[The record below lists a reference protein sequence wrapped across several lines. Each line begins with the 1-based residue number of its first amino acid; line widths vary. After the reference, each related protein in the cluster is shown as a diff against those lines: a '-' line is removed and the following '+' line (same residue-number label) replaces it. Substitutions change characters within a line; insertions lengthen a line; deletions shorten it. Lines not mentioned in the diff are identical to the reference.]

1 MKKKLIKNSLK
12 SISKNKK
19 RFLSLLFMALLGVGF
34 FAGLTAAS
42 PDMEESLDN
51 YLDNSEV
58 YDINILATLG
68 LTDEDITA
76 LEAVEGIE
84 KAYGVQY
91 KDYLIEIQEKEYVAQ
106 IIELNDNV
114 NIPYLLEGRFPR
126 TDTECLLDEKFA
138 EYNNYKL
145 GDKILI
151 KTDDDTVLQKELK
164 VVGICQSALY
174 ISSDRGNSTL
184 GTGTINCYIYVK
196 DILNFDYYTSI
207 YAKVVGAKELSSES
221 KKYDELI
228 KSAKE
233 KIEGIKQEREESR
246 YNSLVEQAIEEI
258 TEQTGGQLPMEEM
271 QEMVDIESNK
281 WYIQTREDNSG
292 YYNLLQAI
300 ESITNLAGVFPIVFY
315 IIAVLISST
324 SMTRMVEE
332 ERNEIGVLKAL
343 GYSNSN
349 ILFKYILY
357 SSIAC
362 IIGGLIGMSICFY
375 LFPSIIWDT
384 YGLLYKVPDVTTP
397 FRIENG
403 VVGLGIAYVCI
414 VGATF
419 LDCRRE
425 LKTMPATLMRPK
437 APKPGKR
444 VFLERVKIL
453 WNHISFSRKVT
464 IRNLFR
470 YKKKACMTIIGI
482 AGCTALT
489 LAGFGLRDSITQ
501 IVDSQYGGIYKYDGI
516 VNIKGNKES
525 VIENLKNNEEITEIV
540 SIAAET
546 GELSKGD
553 LRKTTN
559 VIVPENLEEFK
570 KVCTLYD
577 ENLQEVNIEENKIII
592 TDKMAEE
599 LEIVEGDTVQL
610 LLANGKEYEFV
621 VQKIVENYINH
632 YVYMSADTYR
642 NTVEEPEINML
653 WINITE
659 LSEEEENSL
668 MERILQDSNI
678 TSVSMINTLIETV
691 NDLLGSLDYIVMIL
705 IMASAILALTVLYNL
720 ANVNISERKREIAT
734 LKVLG
739 FYDKEVD
746 AYISRESIIFTV
758 VGIIIGLAAGYFL
771 TNFIITTCETADFRF
786 IKDIHPLSYLY
797 AILITAVFSWIVDFI
812 IHFTLKK
819 IDMIESL
826 KSVE

>member
-1 MKKKLIKNSLK
+1 MKRKLIKNSVK

-42 PDMEESLDN
+42 PDMEKSLDN

-76 LEAVEGIE
+76 LEEVEGIE

-91 KDYLIEIQEKEYVAQ
+91 KDYLIEIHEKEYVSQ

-114 NIPYLLEGRFPR
+114 NIPYLTEGRFPR

-138 EYNNYKL
+138 ENNNYKL

-151 KTDDDTVLQKELK
+151 NTDDENILQKELT
-164 VVGICQSALY
+164 VVGTCQSALY
-174 ISSDRGNSTL
+174 ISSDRGTSTL
-184 GTGTINCYIYVK
+184 GTGTINCYIYAK
-196 DILNFDYYTSI
+196 DIFNFDYYTCI
-207 YAKVVGAKELSSES
+207 YVKIAGAKDLDSQS
-221 KKYDELI
+221 KKYDDLVQEI
-228 KSAKE
+228 KE
-233 KIEGIKQEREESR
+233 KVEGIKQTREEAR
-246 YNSLVEQAIEEI
+246 YNNLVEQAINEI
-258 TEQTGGQLPMEEM
+258 NEQTGGQLPEEEI
-271 QEMVDIESNK
+271 QAMVDIEPNK
-281 WYIQTREDNSG
+281 WYVQTREDNAG

-300 ESITNLAGVFPIVFY
+300 ESITNLAGIFPIVFY

-332 ERNEIGVLKAL
+332 ERNEIGILKAL

-349 ILFKYILY
+349 ILFKYITY

-362 IIGGLIGMSICFY
+362 IIGGLIGMTICFY

-384 YGLLYKVPDVTTP
+384 YGLLYKVPDVVTP
-397 FRIENG
+397 FRVENG
-403 VVGLGIAYVCI
+403 IVGLGIAYVCI

-419 LDCRRE
+419 LACRRE

-444 VFLERVKIL
+444 VFLERIKIF
-453 WNHISFSRKVT
+453 WNHLSFSRKVT

-470 YKKKACMTIIGI
+470 YKKKALMTIIGI

-501 IVDSQYGGIYKYDGI
+501 IVDIQYGDIYIYDGI
-516 VNIKGNKES
+516 INIKGNKDT
-525 VIENLKNNEEITEIV
+525 VIENLKANEEITEVV

-546 GELSKGD
+546 GEIIKGD
-553 LRKTTN
+553 LTKSTN
-559 VIVPENLEEFK
+559 IMVPENLEEFK

-577 ENLQEVNIEENKIII
+577 ENSQEINIENNGIII

-599 LEIVEGDTVQL
+599 LGILEGDKVTL
-610 LLANGKEYEFV
+610 LLNGGNEYEFT
-621 VQKIVENYINH
+621 VQKIVKNYINH

-642 NTVEEPEINML
+642 NIVGELEINML
-653 WINITE
+653 WFNTTD
-659 LSEEEENSL
+659 LTKEEENSL

-691 NDLLGSLDYIVMIL
+691 DDLLGSLDYIVMIL
-705 IMASAILALTVLYNL
+705 IVASAILALTVLYNL

-746 AYISRESIIFTV
+746 AYITRESIIFTV
-758 VGIIIGLAAGYFL
+758 VGIMIGLAAGYFL
-771 TNFIITTCETADFRF
+771 TNFIISTCETADFRF
-786 IKDIHPLSYLY
+786 LKDIHPISYLY
-797 AILITAVFSWIVDFI
+797 AIFITAVFSWIVDFI
-812 IHFTLKK
+812 KHFTLKK

>member
-1 MKKKLIKNSLK
+1 M
-12 SISKNKK
+12 
-19 RFLSLLFMALLGVGF
+19 
-34 FAGLTAAS
+34 
-42 PDMEESLDN
+42 
-51 YLDNSEV
+51 
-58 YDINILATLG
+58 
-68 LTDEDITA
+68 
-76 LEAVEGIE
+76 
-84 KAYGVQY
+84 
-91 KDYLIEIQEKEYVAQ
+91 
-106 IIELNDNV
+106 
-114 NIPYLLEGRFPR
+114 
-126 TDTECLLDEKFA
+126 
-138 EYNNYKL
+138 
-145 GDKILI
+145 
-151 KTDDDTVLQKELK
+151 
-164 VVGICQSALY
+164 
-174 ISSDRGNSTL
+174 
-184 GTGTINCYIYVK
+184 
-196 DILNFDYYTSI
+196 
-207 YAKVVGAKELSSES
+207 
-221 KKYDELI
+221 
-228 KSAKE
+228 
-233 KIEGIKQEREESR
+233 
-246 YNSLVEQAIEEI
+246 
-258 TEQTGGQLPMEEM
+258 
-271 QEMVDIESNK
+271 
-281 WYIQTREDNSG
+281 
-292 YYNLLQAI
+292 
-300 ESITNLAGVFPIVFY
+300 
-315 IIAVLISST
+315 
-324 SMTRMVEE
+324 
-332 ERNEIGVLKAL
+332 
-343 GYSNSN
+343 
-349 ILFKYILY
+349 
-357 SSIAC
+357 
-362 IIGGLIGMSICFY
+362 
-375 LFPSIIWDT
+375 
-384 YGLLYKVPDVTTP
+384 
-397 FRIENG
+397 
-403 VVGLGIAYVCI
+403 
-414 VGATF
+414 
-419 LDCRRE
+419 
-425 LKTMPATLMRPK
+425 
-437 APKPGKR
+437 
-444 VFLERVKIL
+444 
-453 WNHISFSRKVT
+453 
-464 IRNLFR
+464 
-470 YKKKACMTIIGI
+470 
-482 AGCTALT
+482 
-489 LAGFGLRDSITQ
+489 
-501 IVDSQYGGIYKYDGI
+501 
-516 VNIKGNKES
+516 
-525 VIENLKNNEEITEIV
+525 KNNEEITEIV

-678 TSVSMINTLIETV
+678 TSVSMIDTLIETV
-691 NDLLGSLDYIVMIL
+691 NDMLGSLDYIVMIL